1 MKNHNKTAIHKLL
14 IKLLICCI
22 ITFFFNNSAYGG
34 QVSTDIGNNKQSV
47 SKGYKITG
55 ICLSTLG
62 GACIVASIPLFASAM
77 HMANEK
83 SMIDSNIRSTFGSCL
98 AIGGLVFGGISIP
111 FYIKNKKL
119 SNGSDLSFNFSSN
132 NLNMVYEF

>member
-83 SMIDSNIRSTFGSCL
+83 SMIDSTTERL
-98 AIGGLVFGGISIP
+98 ISE
-111 FYIKNKKL
+111 
-119 SNGSDLSFNFSSN
+119 FSSLIFRFS
-132 NLNMVYEF
+132 LNRFN